1 MYAAFSSSSDQEL
14 HAMRENVWFGPGG
27 FVPSSSGATRKL
39 IEPATDEHL
48 ATAAEC
54 GEADVNTAVA
64 AGLSAFADKRWSGKT
79 PAERGAVLLRLAAL
93 IRENAASL
101 ANIEARNAGKPI
113 GDAEWEVGAAAR
125 VFEYFAGAIALQ
137 TGETLTNRADGIGMT
152 FREPIGVCGLI
163 VPWNFPLLI
172 ATWKLA
178 PCLAAGNVAILK
190 PAPATPLTA
199 LALAD
204 LATQAGI
211 PDGILFVV
219 TGGDDAGKA
228 ISAHPDIRKV
238 SFTGS
243 TSAGKSV
250 MRSGTETL
258 KRVTLELGGKS
269 PSIVFAD
276 ADVAAAAG
284 SCGSYLGNAGQDCCA
299 RSRYL
304 VEASIYDEFK
314 AAFVANVAATKV
326 GVMDDPGAEMGCLIS
341 REHRDTVHGFVHRAV
356 AAGAT
361 LLTGGVMPPDDA
373 PGAFY
378 PPTVLEGAGESSE
391 IFQDEVFGPVT
402 ILVPFTDEA
411 DAVRL
416 ANATRFGLSGS
427 VWTRDISKALRV
439 ARSVES
445 GVLSINCS
453 NSVHTE
459 LPFGGFKESGIGR
472 DLGKSALD
480 AYTEIKTVFVR
491 TI

>member
-1 MYAAFSSSSDQEL
+1 MIQ
-14 HAMRENVWFGPGG
+14 ENVWFGPSGY
-27 FVPSSSGATRKL
+27 VAAANGATREI
-39 IEPATDEHL
+39 IEPATDNVL
-48 ATAAEC
+48 ASVAEC
-54 GEADVNTAVA
+54 GASELNSAVA
-64 AGLSAFADKRWSGKT
+64 SAKRTFASRIWSGKS
-79 PAERGAVLLRLAAL
+79 PAERAATLLAIAARLRANMAEFAAV
-93 IRENAASL
+93 
-101 ANIEARNAGKPI
+101 EARNAGKPL

-125 VFEYFAGAIALQ
+125 VFEYFAGAISLQ
-137 TGETLTNRADGIGMT
+137 SGETITNRTDGIGMT
-152 FREPIGVCGLI
+152 FREPVGVCGLI

-172 ATWKLA
+172 ATWKVA
-178 PCLAAGNVAILK
+178 PCLAAGNVAVLK

-199 LALAD
+199 LMLAG
-204 LATQAGI
+204 LAADAGL
-211 PDGILFVV
+211 PLGVLTVV

-228 ISAHPDIRKV
+228 LSSHPDVRKV

-250 MRSGTETL
+250 MQSGTETL

-276 ADVAAAAG
+276 ADIAAAAG
-284 SCGSYLGNAGQDCCA
+284 SCSSYLGNAGQDCCA

-314 AAFVANVAATKV
+314 TAFVANVAATKV

-341 REHRDTVHGFVHRAV
+341 REHRDTVHGFVKRAV
-356 AAGAT
+356 EAGASV
-361 LLTGGVMPPDDA
+361 LTGGVMPPDDA
-373 PGAFY
+373 PGAYY
-378 PPTVLEGAGESSE
+378 PPTVLEGATEDSE
-391 IFQDEVFGPVT
+391 IFQQEVFGPVT
-402 ILVPFTDEA
+402 ILVPFNDEA
-411 DAVRL
+411 DAIRL

-427 VWTRDISKALRV
+427 VWTRDVSKALRV

-480 AYTEIKTVFVR
+480 AYTELKTVFVR
-491 TI
+491 TV

>member
-1 MYAAFSSSSDQEL
+1 MIQ
-14 HAMRENVWFGPGG
+14 ENVWFGPNG
-27 FVPSSSGATRKL
+27 FVAAANGATREI
-39 IEPATDEHL
+39 IEPATDNVL
-48 ATAAEC
+48 ANVAEC
-54 GEADVNTAVA
+54 SSSDVDLAVA
-64 AGLSAFADKRWSGKT
+64 SAKSTFASRIWSGKS
-79 PAERGAVLLRLAAL
+79 PSERAAVLLAIATRL
-93 IRENAASL
+93 R
-101 ANIEARNAGKPI
+101 ANIAELATVEARNAGKPP

-125 VFEYFAGAIALQ
+125 VFEYFAGAISLQ
-137 TGETLTNRADGIGMT
+137 TGETITNRTDGIGMT
-152 FREPIGVCGLI
+152 FREPIGICGLI

-199 LALAD
+199 LL
-204 LATQAGI
+204 LAGI
-211 PDGILFVV
+211 ASDAGLPAGVFTVV

-228 ISAHPDIRKV
+228 LSSHPDVRKV

-250 MRSGTETL
+250 LSAGTPTL

-276 ADVAAAAG
+276 ADLDAAAG
-284 SCGSYLGNAGQDCCA
+284 SCMSFLGNAGQDCCA

-304 VEASIYDEFK
+304 VEASIYDDFK
-314 AAFVANVAATKV
+314 AKFVANVAATKV
-326 GVMDDPGAEMGCLIS
+326 GVMNNADAEMGCLIS
-341 REHRDTVHGFVHRAV
+341 REHRATVHGFVQRAV

-361 LLTGGVMPPDDA
+361 VLTGGVMPPDDA

-378 PPTVLEGAGESSE
+378 PPTVLEGAGDESE

-402 ILVPFTDEA
+402 ILVPFSDEA
-411 DAVRL
+411 DAIRL

-427 VWTRDISKALRV
+427 VWTRDMAKALRV
-439 ARSVES
+439 ARAVES

-480 AYTEIKTVFVR
+480 AYTELKTVFVR
-491 TI
+491 TL

>member
-1 MYAAFSSSSDQEL
+1 
-14 HAMRENVWFGPGG
+14 MRENVWFGPGG

-39 IEPATDEHL
+39 IEPATDNHL
-48 ATAAEC
+48 ATVAEC
-54 GEADVNTAVA
+54 GEADVNIAVE
-64 AGLSAFADKRWSGKT
+64 AGLVAFNDKRWSGKT
-79 PAERGAVLLRLAAL
+79 PTERGAVLLRLATL
-93 IRENAASL
+93 IRENATEL
-101 ANIEARNAGKPI
+101 ATIEARNAGKPM

-137 TGETLTNRADGIGMT
+137 TGETITNRADGIGMT
-152 FREPIGVCGLI
+152 FREPVGVCGLI

-204 LATQAGI
+204 LAAKAGI
-211 PDGILFVV
+211 PDGVLSVV

-250 MRSGTETL
+250 LRSGTETL

-269 PSIVFAD
+269 PSLVFAD
-276 ADVAAAAG
+276 ADIAAAAG
-284 SCGSYLGNAGQDCCA
+284 SCGSFLGNAGQDCCA

-304 VEASIYDEFK
+304 VEASIYDAFK
-314 AAFVANVAATKV
+314 EAFVANVAATKV
-326 GVMDDPGAEMGCLIS
+326 GVMDDAGAEMGCLIS
-341 REHRDTVHGFVHRAV
+341 REHRDNVHAFVTHAV

-361 LLTGGVMPPDDA
+361 LLTGGIMPSSDT

-378 PPTVLEGAGESSE
+378 PPTVLEGAGVSSE
-391 IFQDEVFGPVT
+391 IFQEEVFGPVT

-411 DAVRL
+411 EAIHL

-439 ARSVES
+439 ARAVES

-480 AYTEIKTVFVR
+480 AYTELKTVFVR
-491 TI
+491 TV